1 MGLQPLDDLWSWL
14 SVKLWDLAQKPLQ
27 GGKCRESP
35 FTVPTHSISPGTPRP
50 PGWGWRP
57 PWTNLLIPPSCISYS
72 QQLFVA
78 PLWYFRGAPLYIW
91 QPQMNPFLHL
101 YFQMKYKWNI
111 LFALVLRAW
120 WIEGVTGRLLID
132 MFGIIPDSR
141 TPQRYHHQNNQF
153 SHHHHTSNL
162 DKAG

>member
-1 MGLQPLDDLWSWL
+1 M
-14 SVKLWDLAQKPLQ
+14 
-27 GGKCRESP
+27 
-35 FTVPTHSISPGTPRP
+35 PTHSISPGTPRP

-91 QPQMNPFLHL
+91 QLRQPQMNPFLHL

-132 MFGIIPDSR
+132 MFGIIPDSH
-141 TPQRYHHQNNQF
+141 TPQRYHHQANQCCY
-153 SHHHHTSNL
+153 HHTKISCCL
-162 DKAG
+162 AFAGGGSQQCCERNFCTMQSSQAILWLVAGL